1 MRLSEYEAKQLLRQA
16 GVALPRGALYP
27 GTPFPPTAEY
37 PLVAKAQVLEGGRG
51 KRGGVVVCRSAE
63 ELEEVVARLH
73 RGNGD
78 LPPAEEV
85 LCEEMLAGVREVYI
99 AMAVDRDCGVPVL
112 LAGAQ
117 GGVDVESAARPH
129 RIELSILDERIDED
143 VVHRASTV
151 LEIDDPGPLRALLSA
166 LWACFR
172 RNECLLLEINPC
184 LLLTDGGLVALDA
197 KAELDDNAAERAI
210 VAPLDTKTAFEAVC
224 AAEGVNATEL
234 DGAVAIVTSGAG
246 LAMATLDMVVSRGGA
261 ARCVVDLGY
270 SALQT
275 KDGLERVVQSVQ
287 NLKPSV
293 LLVNAFLQMASCKV
307 LAQSVV
313 STLAEAQPGLPVVAR
328 LAGNDSDGV
337 DALLEAAGATVAP
350 DLESACQAAVFLAGG
365 R

>member
-78 LPPAEEV
+78 LPAAEEV

-99 AMAVDRDCGVPVL
+99 AMAVDRDCGLPVL

-166 LWACFR
+166 LMGLLSAQRVPAPGDQPLPALSGR
-172 RNECLLLEINPC
+172 RL
-184 LLLTDGGLVALDA
+184 G
-197 KAELDDNAAERAI
+197 
-210 VAPLDTKTAFEAVC
+210 
-224 AAEGVNATEL
+224 
-234 DGAVAIVTSGAG
+234 SAG
-246 LAMATLDMVVSRGGA
+246 R
-261 ARCVVDLGY
+261 
-270 SALQT
+270 
-275 KDGLERVVQSVQ
+275 
-287 NLKPSV
+287 
-293 LLVNAFLQMASCKV
+293 
-307 LAQSVV
+307 
-313 STLAEAQPGLPVVAR
+313 
-328 LAGNDSDGV
+328 
-337 DALLEAAGATVAP
+337 
-350 DLESACQAAVFLAGG
+350 
-365 R
+365 

>member
-1 MRLSEYEAKQLLRQA
+1 MPCS
-16 GVALPRGALYP
+16 
-27 GTPFPPTAEY
+27 
-37 PLVAKAQVLEGGRG
+37 
-51 KRGGVVVCRSAE
+51 
-63 ELEEVVARLH
+63 
-73 RGNGD
+73 
-78 LPPAEEV
+78 
-85 LCEEMLAGVREVYI
+85 
-99 AMAVDRDCGVPVL
+99 
-112 LAGAQ
+112 
-117 GGVDVESAARPH
+117 
-129 RIELSILDERIDED
+129 
-143 VVHRASTV
+143 
-151 LEIDDPGPLRALLSA
+151 SA

-184 LLLTDGGLVALDA
+184 LLLADGGLVALDA

-275 KDGLERVVQSVQ
+275 KDVLERVVQSVQ
-287 NLKPSV
+287 GLKPSV

-307 LAQSVV
+307 LAESVA
-313 STLAEAQPGLPVVAR
+313 SALAEAGPSLPVVAR

-350 DLESACQAAVFLAGG
+350 DLESACQAAVFLADG
-365 R
+365 RL